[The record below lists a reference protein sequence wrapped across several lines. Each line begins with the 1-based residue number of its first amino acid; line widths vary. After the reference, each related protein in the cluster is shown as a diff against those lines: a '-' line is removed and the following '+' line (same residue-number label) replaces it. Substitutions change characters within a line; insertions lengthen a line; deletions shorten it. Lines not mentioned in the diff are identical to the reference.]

1 MENQGTKFQLATALK
16 KLMQTTPLER
26 ITIDKLTQTVNVT
39 RNTFYYHFEDI
50 YALLAWIYHQEIVTQ
65 LPAYQKV
72 DNWQSGYRLLLDYI
86 EANQQF
92 CLHTFHS
99 VGRDLLDN
107 FLYQVASDMVR
118 GVVIDIEPTIEP
130 KLAQSIVNFYGW
142 ALVIQI
148 IQWLVHSLDDS
159 KNTMVKRVEIMLTG
173 TIAHSISNG
182 INM

>member
-1 MENQGTKFQLATALK
+1 
-16 KLMQTTPLER
+16 
-26 ITIDKLTQTVNVT
+26 
-39 RNTFYYHFEDI
+39 
-50 YALLAWIYHQEIVTQ
+50 
-65 LPAYQKV
+65 
-72 DNWQSGYRLLLDYI
+72 
-86 EANQQF
+86 
-92 CLHTFHS
+92 
-99 VGRDLLDN
+99 
-107 FLYQVASDMVR
+107 MVR